1 MPKFFTTLFYRV
13 IFCYAE
19 LSMGE
24 DNKWGKI
31 IFTEEQQAI
40 LRQNPYVVKVSKT
53 SITYTEE
60 FNERFYNEYRAGN
73 MPSAILRRMGFDP
86 RVLGKKRIDHFVG
99 NVRKHERQGE
109 DFHDRRKDNSGRPRT
124 KDLTPEE
131 KISRLEHQVQ
141 YLKQENEFLKKVNF
155 LDKKAE
161 WKAKQRQQK
170 NTKSSNK

>member
-1 MPKFFTTLFYRV
+1 
-13 IFCYAE
+13 
-19 LSMGE
+19 MGT
-24 DNKWGKI
+24 NH
-31 IFTEEQQAI
+31 FTEEQQRL
-40 LRQNPYVVKVSKT
+40 LRLNPYVIRVSET

-60 FNERFYNEYRAGN
+60 FKEQFYREYKVGN
-73 MPSAILRRMGFDP
+73 PPSTILQGMGFDP
-86 RVLGKKRIDHFVG
+86 RMLGRKRMDHFVG
-99 NVRKHERQGE
+99 DVKKHEAYGE
-109 DFHDRRKDNSGRPRT
+109 DFHDRRKDSSGRPRT

-170 NTKSSNK
+170 NTE